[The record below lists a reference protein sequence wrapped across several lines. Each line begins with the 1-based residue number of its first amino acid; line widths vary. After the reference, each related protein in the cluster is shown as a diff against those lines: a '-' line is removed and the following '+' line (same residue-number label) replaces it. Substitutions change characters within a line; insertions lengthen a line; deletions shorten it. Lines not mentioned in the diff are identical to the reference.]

1 MDERVGPL
9 RRLSKK
15 WEVSR
20 SVVSDSLRPH
30 GLYSSWNSL
39 GQNIGVGSP
48 SLLQGIFPTQG
59 SNPGLPHC
67 RRILYHLS
75 HKGSPKKTEGQ
86 RINAFKL
93 WCWRRLLRL
102 PWTAKRSNQ
111 LILKEINPEYSLEG
125 VMLKLKLQYFGHQ
138 MRRPWCWERL
148 KAGGEGDDRGW
159 DGWMASSTWWT
170 WVWASSRSWW
180 RTGKP
185 GVLQSLGSQRVGT
198 TEQLSHNRPFSWT
211 SLLAL

>member
-67 RRILYHLS
+67 RRILYQLS

-198 TEQLSHNRPFSWT
+198 TEQLSHSRPFSWT